1 MNAQARVAVVVRT
14 KNRPVLLRR
23 ALEDIFGQSFE
34 DVAVVV
40 VNDGGDPV
48 PVNALARTWDHLP
61 AGKLTI
67 LHHEASKGMEA
78 ASNAGIRAT
87 ASEFISIHD
96 DDDRWH
102 TDFLKKTVGFLDEA
116 PQAQGVAV
124 RTDIVY
130 EEIRGGVI
138 EQTGSQGFEH
148 ELRAITLSDMLRSN
162 RVVPISFLYR
172 RSVLERIGSYNEAL
186 DAVGDWEFNLRFLS
200 AFPIELLDGEPL
212 AFWCQRPSQRGDM
225 GNSVIA
231 GADDHQKFDRYV
243 RDVYLREEAGKTGYG
258 TLLYLAQ
265 MHGQQEGAIH
275 ELRELAERINS
286 SVDEL
291 SRRVGSLEETVLNRT
306 SFSDLARRPAR
317 LTGRI
322 VRFFRGNR

>member
-23 ALEDIFGQSFE
+23 ALEDIFDQSFE

-48 PVNALARTWDHLP
+48 PVDALARTWDHLP

-78 ASNAGIRAT
+78 ASNAGIQAS

-102 TDFLKKTVGFLDEA
+102 RDFLKKTVGFLDGT

-148 ELRAITLSDMLRSN
+148 GLRAITLSDMLRSN

-172 RSVLERIGSYNEAL
+172 RAVHERIGTYNEAL

-200 AFPIELLDGEPL
+200 AFPIELLDGETL
-212 AFWCQRPSQRGDM
+212 AFWCHRPSERGDM

-265 MHGQQEGAIH
+265 MHGQQEGSIH
-275 ELRELAERINS
+275 ELRELAERIHS

-291 SRRVGSLEETVLNRT
+291 GRRMASLEETVFNRT
-306 SFSDLARRPAR
+306 SFTDLARRPGR

-322 VRFFRGNR
+322 VRFLRGNR

>member
-23 ALEDIFGQSFE
+23 ALADIFDQSFE

-40 VNDGGDPV
+40 VNDGGDPI
-48 PVNALARTWDHLP
+48 PVDALARTWDHLP

-78 ASNAGIRAT
+78 ASNAGIQAT

-102 TDFLKKTVGFLDEA
+102 KDFLKKTVGFLDGM
-116 PQAQGVAV
+116 PQARGVAV

-138 EQTGSQGFEH
+138 EQTGSQGFER

-172 RSVLERIGSYNEAL
+172 RSILERIGNYNEAL

-212 AFWCQRPSQRGDM
+212 AFWCQRPSERGDM

-275 ELRELAERINS
+275 ELRELAERICS

-291 SRRVGSLEETVLNRT
+291 GRRVASLEETVLNRT
-306 SFSDLARRPAR
+306 SFSDLARRPGR

-322 VRFFRGNR
+322 VRFLRGNR

>member
-1 MNAQARVAVVVRT
+1 MNAVARVAIVVRT

-23 ALEDIFGQSFE
+23 ALEDIFDQAFE

-48 PVNALARTWDHLP
+48 PVDALARTWEHLP
-61 AGKLTI
+61 VGKLTI
-67 LHHEASKGMEA
+67 LHHETSKGMEA
-78 ASNAGIRAT
+78 ASNAGIQAS

-102 TDFLKKTVGFLDEA
+102 KDFLKKTVGFLEEH
-116 PQAQGVAV
+116 PNAQGVAV

-138 EQTGSQGFEH
+138 VQTGSLPYER
-148 ELRAITLSDMLRSN
+148 ELNAITLTDMLRSN
-162 RVVPISFLYR
+162 RIVPISILYR
-172 RSVLERIGSYNEAL
+172 RAVHERVGNYNEAL
-186 DAVGDWEFNLRFLS
+186 DAVGDWEFYLRFLS
-200 AFPIELLDGEPL
+200 AFPIELLDGEAL
-212 AFWCQRPSQRGDM
+212 AFWCQRLTANGDM

-243 RDVYLREEAGKTGYG
+243 RDAFLREEAGKTGYG

-265 MHGQQEGAIH
+265 MHSQQESAIR
-275 ELRELAERINS
+275 ELRDLTERVNS

-291 SRRVGSLEETVLNRT
+291 GRRLASLEETVRHRT
-306 SFSDLARRPAR
+306 SFTDVARRPAR
-317 LTGRI
+317 LAGRI
-322 VRFFRGNR
+322 VRSLRGNR

>member
-23 ALEDIFGQSFE
+23 ALADIFDQSFE

-48 PVNALARTWDHLP
+48 PVDALARTWDHLP
-61 AGKLTI
+61 AGRLTI

-78 ASNAGIRAT
+78 ASNAGIGAT
-87 ASEFISIHD
+87 DSEFISIHD

-102 TDFLKKTVGFLDEA
+102 RDFLRKTVGFLDET
-116 PQAQGVAV
+116 PQAQGVCV

-138 EQTGSQGFEH
+138 EQTGSQGFER
-148 ELRAITLSDMLRSN
+148 ELLAITLSDMLRSN

-172 RSVLERIGSYNEAL
+172 RSILERIGGYNEAL
-186 DAVGDWEFNLRFLS
+186 DAVGDWEFHLRFLS

-212 AFWCQRPSQRGDM
+212 AFWCQRPSERGDM

-291 SRRVGSLEETVLNRT
+291 GRRMASLEETVLNRT
-306 SFSDLARRPAR
+306 SFSDLAKRPAR
-317 LTGRI
+317 LTVRI
-322 VRFFRGNR
+322 VRFLRGNR

>member
-23 ALEDIFGQSFE
+23 ALADIFDQSFE

-48 PVNALARTWDHLP
+48 PVDALARTWDHLP

-78 ASNAGIRAT
+78 ASNAGIHAT

-102 TDFLKKTVGFLDEA
+102 RDFLKKTVGFLDEA

-138 EQTGSQGFEH
+138 EQTGSQGFER

-172 RSVLERIGSYNEAL
+172 RAVHERIGGYNEAL

-212 AFWCQRPSQRGDM
+212 AFWCQRPSAQGDL

-291 SRRVGSLEETVLNRT
+291 GRRMASLEETVLNRT
-306 SFSDLARRPAR
+306 SFSDLARRPGR

-322 VRFFRGNR
+322 VRFLRGNR